1 MRVTICIV
9 IIQLCGHSVHNT
21 TQHRSRP
28 GTAKRVKLVEKGLPL
43 SEEEQI
49 KAQFPFKRSLEE
61 ISVGWKQEGDSSKKL
76 RIDEIID
83 VRAGMTNLS
92 DYSDIADVEDEL
104 AANVKTEAA
113 QDEVMDEDLYDH

>member
-49 KAQFPFKRSLEE
+49 KAKFPFKRSLEE

-76 RIDEIID
+76 RIDEIIRLAKSEN
-83 VRAGMTNLS
+83 VPPT
-92 DYSDIADVEDEL
+92 ADFYPKLPPYLEIIS
-104 AANVKTEAA
+104 
-113 QDEVMDEDLYDH
+113 Q

>member
-1 MRVTICIV
+1 MDYFLVFISFLVWFGDAHARRVTICIV

-49 KAQFPFKRSLEE
+49 KAQFPLKRSLEE
-61 ISVGWKQEGDSSKKL
+61 ISVG
-76 RIDEIID
+76 
-83 VRAGMTNLS
+83 
-92 DYSDIADVEDEL
+92 
-104 AANVKTEAA
+104 
-113 QDEVMDEDLYDH
+113 